1 MGVEKVGWL
10 LELVNKFLA
19 STAGIGTYLFIA
31 GLTILFVIGF
41 ALSIAFLIK
50 VIKEIPNMTVSQF
63 IKTLIVL
70 GIVFVIVGAFI

>member
-10 LELVNKFLA
+10 LELVNKFIA
-19 STAGIGTYLFIA
+19 STTGIGTYLFIA
-31 GLTILFVIGF
+31 GLAILFIIGF

-63 IKTLIVL
+63 LKTLIVL